1 MKYSVEHSSY
11 ITREE
16 VRHNRHKLFLFGD
29 NLQRHGLGGQARE
42 MRGEPNAI
50 GIPTKKRPA
59 RTPDSYFT
67 DEEFDANR
75 AAIDRAFLDIVERLL
90 APIGPSIL
98 VIPSAGLGT
107 GRAELGQRAPRTFAY
122 LEKRLRELAD
132 PS

>member
-1 MKYSVEHSSY
+1 MKYSIEHSSY
-11 ITREE
+11 ITRGE
-16 VRHNRHKLFLFGD
+16 VRSNPHKLFVFGD
-29 NLQRHGLGGQARE
+29 NLQRRGLGGQARE

-59 RTPDSYFT
+59 RTPGSYFT

-75 AAIDRAFLDIVERLL
+75 AAIDRAFLEIVERLV
-90 APIGPSIL
+90 ASVGPKVL

-107 GRAELGQRAPRTFAY
+107 GRAELKQRAPRTFAY
-122 LEKRLRELAD
+122 LEKRLRELVD

>member
-1 MKYSVEHSSY
+1 MKYLVESSSY

-16 VRHNRHKLFLFGD
+16 VRRSPDKLFLFGD
-29 NLQRHGLGGQARE
+29 NLQQRGLGGQARE

-50 GIPTKKRPA
+50 GIPSKKLPA

-67 DEEFDANR
+67 DAEFDANR
-75 AAIDRAFLDIVERLL
+75 AAIDRAFREIAERLF
-90 APIGPSIL
+90 ASDGPKGL

-107 GRAELGQRAPRTFAY
+107 GRAELKERAPRTYAY

>member
-1 MKYSVEHSSY
+1 MKYSIEHSSY
-11 ITREE
+11 ITRKE
-16 VRHNRHKLFLFGD
+16 VRSSPHKLFLFGD
-29 NLQRHGLGGQARE
+29 NLQRRGLGGQARE

-59 RTPDSYFT
+59 ITPDSYFT

-75 AAIDRAFLDIVERLL
+75 VSIDRAFLEIVERLL
-90 APIGPSIL
+90 ASVGPSIL

-107 GRAELGQRAPRTFAY
+107 GRAELEQRAPRTFAY
-122 LEKRLRELAD
+122 LERRLRELAD

>member
-11 ITREE
+11 ITR
-16 VRHNRHKLFLFGD
+16 RQIRRNPHKLFLFGD
-29 NLQRHGLGGQARE
+29 NLQRRGLGGQARE

-59 RTPDSYFT
+59 RTPDAYFT

-75 AAIDRAFLDIVERLL
+75 AAIDRAFLEMVERLL
-90 APIGPSIL
+90 ASVGPSIL

-107 GRAELGQRAPRTFAY
+107 GRAELKQRAPRTFAY
-122 LEKRLRELAD
+122 LENRLRELAD